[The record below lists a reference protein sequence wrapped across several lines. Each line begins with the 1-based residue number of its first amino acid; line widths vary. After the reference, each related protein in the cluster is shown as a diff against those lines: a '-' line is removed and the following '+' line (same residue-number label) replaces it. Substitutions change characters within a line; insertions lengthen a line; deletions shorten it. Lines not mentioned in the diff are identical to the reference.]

1 MTTLRQLPDGTERPL
16 LFQLS
21 LWQSGKMALIRQD
34 TGSKKKAVS
43 LPWMS
48 DHIDTVDYGT
58 PVVRTSARI
67 CTTLTSHN
75 CVVKSDGRW
84 VRNLGSRKNAQ

>member
-67 CTTLTSHN
+67 CTTLTCTQLRSQERRQ
-75 CVVKSDGRW
+75 VGAKSW
-84 VRNLGSRKNAQ
+84 E